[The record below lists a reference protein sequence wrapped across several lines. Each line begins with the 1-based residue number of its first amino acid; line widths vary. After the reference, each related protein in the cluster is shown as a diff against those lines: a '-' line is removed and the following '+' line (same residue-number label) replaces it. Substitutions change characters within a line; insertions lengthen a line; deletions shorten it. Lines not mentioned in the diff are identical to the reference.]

1 LKFFILLI
9 FLFSC
14 RPKEQSQIDLAL
26 EKKDTA
32 LAKKLAQK
40 ELDRMRASLTDSNFA
55 TTLDA
60 MLLLQNLKF
69 TLQKADTSRVNT
81 KFSDEYILNHRNG
94 ERLYKLMQ
102 KLYERG
108 LKQTINSSDIKY
120 FSLQLSLD
128 ETEWLKQRFANK
140 KTYEILI
147 SLHHLQKDMALISAI
162 ESHVDTKSLRQELE
176 KSYGELDEIMQRGH

>member
-1 LKFFILLI
+1 
-9 FLFSC
+9 LFSC
-14 RPKEQSQIDLAL
+14 EAKKPGAIDMAL

-32 LAKKLAQK
+32 LAIKLAQK
-40 ELDRMRASLTDSNFA
+40 ELDRQRASITDSNFA
-55 TTLDA
+55 TTIDA

-69 TLQKADTSRVNT
+69 SLQKADTSRVKT
-81 KFSDEYILNHRNG
+81 KFSDEYILKHRNG
-94 ERLYKLMQ
+94 ALLYKLMQ

-128 ETEWLKQRFANK
+128 ESEWLKQRFANK
-140 KTYEILI
+140 KTYEALI

-176 KSYGELDEIMQRGH
+176 KSYGELDEIMQREH

>member
-1 LKFFILLI
+1 
-9 FLFSC
+9 
-14 RPKEQSQIDLAL
+14 
-26 EKKDTA
+26 
-32 LAKKLAQK
+32 
-40 ELDRMRASLTDSNFA
+40 
-55 TTLDA
+55 
-60 MLLLQNLKF
+60 
-69 TLQKADTSRVNT
+69 
-81 KFSDEYILNHRNG
+81 
-94 ERLYKLMQ
+94 MQ

-128 ETEWLKQRFANK
+128 ESEWLKQRFANK
-140 KTYEILI
+140 KTYEALI